1 MTKSGWSNRD
11 LKRIENK
18 LEHVFKKIGTIEYA
32 DITMLAWY
40 LNEKDIKKLEV
51 TLEVLE
57 RKQKIFILSTSENYK
72 LDYIGF

>member
-18 LEHVFKKIGTIEYA
+18 LKHVFKKIGTIEYA
-32 DITMLAWY
+32 DTTMLAWY

-51 TLEVLE
+51 TLELLE
-57 RKQKIFILSTSENYK
+57 RKRKIFILSTSENYK

>member
-18 LEHVFKKIGTIEYA
+18 LKHVFKKIGTIEYV
-32 DITMLAWY
+32 DTTMLAWY

-51 TLEVLE
+51 TLELLE
-57 RKQKIFILSTSENYK
+57 RKRKIFILSTSENYK